1 MVDLLLGCS
10 KEIIQLFSPPIFP
23 CFSAEFPPGTT
34 RLSTPNV
41 GGTHFFI
48 IPFIM
53 PFIIPFIILFTASAP
68 VSHQEHRPEQLGV
81 SGLSQ
86 RRRKSLP
93 HFLPTP
99 LEVTPTLFP
108 HRSRWKTCQN
118 FLPGNLISTELP
130 SAPKHQIKSLHL
142 FRLQQNIYQILSINY
157 HCKLGQNWL

>member
-10 KEIIQLFSPPIFP
+10 KEIILLFSPPIFP

-34 RLSTPNV
+34 PLSTLNA
-41 GGTHFFI
+41 GSTEFFI
-48 IPFIM
+48 IPFI
-53 PFIIPFIILFTASAP
+53 IPFTASAP

-118 FLPGNLISTELP
+118 FVPGNLISTELP
-130 SAPKHQIKSLHL
+130 SAPKHQIKPLHL
-142 FRLQQNIYQILSINY
+142 FRLQQNIYQIFSINY
-157 HCKLGQNWL
+157 HCKLGQNLF